1 MTTLSSPSA
10 PRALYPVMLAF
21 FTMGFVDLT
30 GIATNYVKQD
40 FALSDTAANSFSVL
54 VFLWFFIFSVPT
66 SLLMNKIGRKK
77 TVLLSMLVTFADLA
91 LPLFVYNE
99 PALYLVFSLLG
110 IGNTL
115 MQVSLNPLLASM
127 VRKDRLPSYLTL
139 GQFVKAIA
147 SFVAPLIAAQAVI
160 HYGNW
165 KLLFTTFAVVQLL
178 AMIYLYAAGPAETKE
193 TETEEKNA
201 PASFK
206 RSLTL
211 LGDSLLMLLFIGI
224 LVHVGIDVGVNIT
237 APKLVQERMNLPL
250 AEAGYVVSI
259 YFLARTFGCLAGSF
273 LLAKFSPARFFTAS
287 VAVIL
292 LGVAGLY
299 VGRSLAAIYLCI
311 ALIGLGN
318 SNIFSLIFARA
329 LLYKPSR
336 SNEISGLMMMGITGG
351 AVFPV
356 LMGAA
361 SDALGGQTGAVMV
374 LTLCALYL
382 LFLAVKLKHA
392 SDH

>member
-1 MTTLSSPSA
+1 MTTLPSNSA
-10 PRALYPVMLAF
+10 PRAIYPVMLAF

-77 TVLLSMLVTFADLA
+77 TVLLSMLVTFAGLA

-165 KLLFTTFAVVQLL
+165 KLLFTTFALVQLL
-178 AMIYLYAAGPAETKE
+178 AMIYLYAAGPAETE
-193 TETEEKNA
+193 ETEEKNA

-206 RSLTL
+206 RCLSL
-211 LGDSLLMLLFIGI
+211 LGDGLLILLFIGI

-237 APKLVQERMNLPL
+237 APKLVQERTNLPL
-250 AEAGYVVSI
+250 SEAGYVVSI
-259 YFLARTFGCLAGSF
+259 YFLSRTFGCLAGTF
-273 LLAKFSPARFFTAS
+273 LLARFAAARFFTAS
-287 VAVIL
+287 VGLIL

-299 VGRSLAAIYLCI
+299 LGRSLAAIYLCI

-374 LTLCALYL
+374 LTVCAVYL

-392 SDH
+392 SGR

>member
-1 MTTLSSPSA
+1 MTTLPSNSA
-10 PRALYPVMLAF
+10 PRAIYPVMLAF

-77 TVLLSMLVTFADLA
+77 TVLLSMLVTFAGLA

-165 KLLFTTFAVVQLL
+165 KLLFTTFALVQLL
-178 AMIYLYAAGPAETKE
+178 AMIYLYAAGPAETE
-193 TETEEKNA
+193 ETEEKNA

-206 RSLTL
+206 RCLSL
-211 LGDSLLMLLFIGI
+211 LGDGLLILLFIGI

-237 APKLVQERMNLPL
+237 APKLVQERTNLPL
-250 AEAGYVVSI
+250 SEAGYVVSI
-259 YFLARTFGCLAGSF
+259 YFLSRTFGCLAGTF
-273 LLAKFSPARFFTAS
+273 LLARFSAARFFTAS
-287 VAVIL
+287 VGLIL

-299 VGRSLAAIYLCI
+299 LGRSLAAIYLCI

-374 LTLCALYL
+374 LTVCAIYL

-392 SDH
+392 SGR